1 MKLFACPECWKFV
14 DEHPEDFASF
24 GCGPGGLGDR
34 LVPDT
39 MYGLNISD
47 ACRIHDWYYRF
58 YPENTEAAREM
69 ADRILKN
76 NLLRIVREKTKSKV
90 LRWLR
95 ERRCQT
101 YYLMVRNFG
110 APAFFEE
117 RNNATELREVN
128 GSVISQ
134 VKT

>member
-1 MKLFACPECWKFV
+1 MKLFACPECWLFAE
-14 DEHPEDFASF
+14 EHPEDFASF

-39 MYGLNISD
+39 MYGLDISD

-58 YPENTEAAREM
+58 YPENTEEARAM
-69 ADRILKN
+69 ADRVLKN
-76 NLLRIVREKTKSKV
+76 NLLRIVREKTKSSI
-90 LRWLR
+90 LLWLR

-101 YYLMVRNFG
+101 YYIMVRNFG

-117 RNNATELREVN
+117 RNSETELREVS
-128 GSVISQ
+128 GSVITQ